1 MGSTTK
7 KIFLLVNLILF
18 GGFLN
23 SQYFAETKKNSIIN
37 LFCMEYFKEEML
49 KANINYDD
57 EIAKYTCDCYFNE
70 FSKSTSHQKAI
81 SKCKS
86 ETQEEFNLLSN
97 NLLKN

>member
-57 EIAKYTCDCYFNE
+57 EIAKYTCDCYLNE
-70 FSKSTSHQKAI
+70 FINNNSHQKAI
-81 SKCKS
+81 NKCKLK
-86 ETQEEFNLLSN
+86 TKRKFNM
-97 NLLKN
+97 